1 MTRLDAA
8 ERLARLRLIRTERVG
23 PAVYRRLIA
32 AYGGGQAALDAV
44 PELARRG
51 GGRRLTLFPRELA
64 EEEIAG
70 LAKLGAALIERS
82 EPGYPALL
90 ADVADAPPL
99 IAVRGR
105 AGLLDR
111 PAVALVGARNASSAG
126 RRMAAT
132 IAEGLGAAG
141 YVVVSGLARGID
153 AAAHEAALPSGTI
166 AVVAGGL
173 DVVYPQENAKLHDRI
188 ARDGVVVAEQ
198 PIGTVPQATHFP
210 RRNRIISGLA
220 QGVVVVEAALGSGSL
235 ITARFAGEQG
245 REVFAV
251 PGSPLDPRARGANG
265 LLRDGAVLTETA
277 EDVIAALRGWRPR
290 APEPDALGEPDEPAA
305 GDTDTVEA
313 ARALVLEALGPTP
326 VEVDEILRQCQI
338 TAATA
343 RVVLLELELA
353 GRIER
358 HPGNRVALSFTNR

>member
-1 MTRLDAA
+1 MTRLDD
-8 ERLARLRLIRTERVG
+8 EEQIARLRLIRSERIG
-23 PAVYRRLIA
+23 PVLYRRLIA
-32 AYGGGQAALDAV
+32 AYGDGRRALEAV

-51 GGRRLTLFPRELA
+51 GGRPIHLCQRSLA
-64 EEEIAG
+64 EDEIAG
-70 LAKLGAALIERS
+70 LARLGAALIECA
-82 EPGYPALL
+82 EPGFPPLL
-90 ADVADAPPL
+90 AQVADAPPL

-111 PAVALVGARNASSAG
+111 PAVAIVGARNASAAG
-126 RRMAAT
+126 RRMAAM
-132 IAEGLGAAG
+132 IAADLGVAG

-153 AAAHEAALPSGTI
+153 AAAHEAALAAGTV

-173 DVVYPQENAKLHDRI
+173 DVVYPQENARLHERI
-188 ARDGVVVAEQ
+188 VHEGVVVAEQ
-198 PIGTVPQATHFP
+198 PLGMQPQATHFP

-235 ITARFAGEQG
+235 ITARLAAEQG

-265 LLRDGAVLTETA
+265 LLRDGAVLTESA
-277 EDVIAALRGWRPR
+277 EDVIVGLRGWRPR
-290 APEPDALGEPDEPAA
+290 AREPEALGEPLFGSE
-305 GDTDTVEA
+305 GESTGLERV
-313 ARALVLEALGPTP
+313 RALVLEVVGPTP

-338 TAATA
+338 TPAVA
-343 RVVLLELELA
+343 RIVLLELELA

-358 HPGNRVALSFTNR
+358 HPGNRVALSFTTR